1 MLVLFSAPESYG
13 PSQIVGHYVDTNMKS
28 VLTASVLASDETNYG
43 QINAM
48 WVFSNTATNATAGTT
63 GLMPT
68 AANYSN
74 RVVFTGIHD
83 GKGMVG
89 AFQLGQTG
97 TGTGN
102 AGMTQTSANQITD
115 KLLND
120 ATSGVS
126 VVHDTFIR
134 EIRSPGGGVMQFKG
148 LAQSTTNDQ
157 YVEVNCTRIEGFW
170 E

>member
-1 MLVLFSAPESYG
+1 M
-13 PSQIVGHYVDTNMKS
+13 N
-28 VLTASVLASDETNYG
+28 
-43 QINAM
+43 
-48 WVFSNTATNATAGTT
+48 
-63 GLMPT
+63 
-68 AANYSN
+68 
-74 RVVFTGIHD
+74 
-83 GKGMVG
+83 
-89 AFQLGQTG
+89 
-97 TGTGN
+97 
-102 AGMTQTSANQITD
+102 QTSANLVGD
-115 KLLND
+115 NLLND